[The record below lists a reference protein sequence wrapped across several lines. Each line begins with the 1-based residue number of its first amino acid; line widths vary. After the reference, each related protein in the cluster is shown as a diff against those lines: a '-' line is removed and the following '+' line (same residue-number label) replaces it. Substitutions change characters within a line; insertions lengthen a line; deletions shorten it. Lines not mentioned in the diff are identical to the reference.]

1 MKQAKVKSKPCTRE
15 ITITLTVH
23 DAVVL
28 RAHLRRK
35 NSAEAELLSA
45 IVHEW
50 ATHPSRFPGN
60 VSLPSENNV
69 LFKDESLRSYLS
81 RIALAT
87 IKAVL
92 RQEGNIK
99 KTALRLCYDRT
110 ALHKLISR
118 LTVKMRVL
126 LETRAAV
133 KNLGNELS
141 GLVKQLL
148 DAATSSHGDLLSL
161 NSHSQQSTDHEKWVM
176 YQRNGIVLCPTKTPS
191 KTTRNDDLHSRSAD
205 SPTSPELPTCGLQMS
220 VSFTR

>member
-15 ITITLTVH
+15 IPITLTVH

-92 RQEGNIK
+92 RQEGTIK
-99 KTALRLCYDRT
+99 KTALRLGYDRT

-118 LTVKMRVL
+118 LTDGQKDPHFHADTIIDVDGLHSLDKAIERNVL
-126 LETRAAV
+126 AVMERCHGNKKQACSVLRITPQRLTRI
-133 KNLGNELS
+133 
-141 GLVKQLL
+141 LL
-148 DAATSSHGDLLSL
+148 DAR
-161 NSHSQQSTDHEKWVM
+161 QTD
-176 YQRNGIVLCPTKTPS
+176 RNG
-191 KTTRNDDLHSRSAD
+191 
-205 SPTSPELPTCGLQMS
+205 
-220 VSFTR
+220 